1 MTEKAKLEHDIATL
15 RASIK
20 LGAPQYM
27 HATRE
32 EKSDILKHIGWCIAE
47 LRELQTQLKQ
57 QES

>member
-1 MTEKAKLEHDIATL
+1 MTEKEKLDRDIATL

-20 LGAPQYM
+20 QGAPEYM
-27 HATRE
+27 LASRE

-57 QES
+57 EES